1 MKIHKP
7 TRTLLLLL
15 LLLPCAV
22 AGICQPGRPAATAP
36 KTPSPAAA
44 YSVRVLYA
52 TSPAFAARAVLRH
65 DTLFSPDPKP
75 LLCQYWI
82 YEMQT
87 VRLPSLGR
95 YEAPISHLL
104 DRLLHQDYAADRKTN
119 SPPSRVER
127 ALAGPPTTHN
137 TTAMASASVHWA
149 SLLVTPRHDSLLN
162 VSILRSQGDDLQA
175 PMQDS
180 SYTFRLRA
188 NKIALVSDRIRDKN
202 SPVVR
207 NRWEGKILDVLKKRL
222 VVRANAVLGNTCL
235 ASDLLLKQIELR
247 KSGLYLRYSCTQEDA
262 DVTTVVSYSLLDPTI
277 LHFSLP

>member
-1 MKIHKP
+1 MKCNKHMRILLP
-7 TRTLLLLL
+7 LLLLL
-15 LLLPCAV
+15 TCAV
-22 AGICQPGRPAATAP
+22 TGICQPRRPVAAVP
-36 KTPSPAAA
+36 NTPSPAAA

-52 TSPAFAARAVLRH
+52 NSPDLAARAVLRH

-75 LLCQYWI
+75 LLCQYWL

-104 DRLLHQDYAADRKTN
+104 DKLLHQEYVADRKTN
-119 SPPSRVER
+119 NPPSRADR
-127 ALAGPPTTHN
+127 ALAGAPTTHN
-137 TTAMASASVHWA
+137 MTKMGYAGVQWA

-162 VSILRSQGDDLQA
+162 ISIRRTAGDDPQA
-175 PMQDS
+175 EAQDS

-188 NKIALVSDRIRDKN
+188 HKITLLSDRIRDQN

-207 NRWEGKILDVLKKRL
+207 NRWEGKLVDALKKRL
-222 VVRANAVLGNTCL
+222 VARANAALTTTCL

-247 KSGLYLRYSCTQEDA
+247 KSGLHLHYICAQEDA
-262 DVTTVVSYSLLDPTI
+262 EVTTVIAYSLLDPAI
-277 LHFSLP
+277 FHFPFP